1 MGLRRSPIKVTTAL
15 PIPRRILLLLAGLW
29 FAMGGAVQAQDYPP
43 RPDGP
48 VYDGADILSP
58 ATEAQLDAELR
69 AYNTQTGRAI
79 IIATVPSLGGASIEP
94 YATGLFSDWGIG
106 GAKRDTGLLLLIA
119 RDDRKLRIEV
129 GYGLHGYFGGIMASR
144 VINDVITPRF
154 KEGDFDAGVTD
165 GVAAI
170 LAHLAKSPEDAIAI
184 EEAAQAAAEQRSRS
198 DGGFPVGVL
207 IWLAF
212 MVFFFVLP
220 MLAGRKRRRR
230 YRAKGEGPWGDRGRD
245 LGDTARDIILWE
257 VGSAVLR
264 GVLSGGDDDRGGWG
278 GGGLG
283 GGGGGFGGGGFGGFG
298 GGMSGGGGASGGW

>member
-1 MGLRRSPIKVTTAL
+1 MTTAL
-15 PIPRRILLLLAGLW
+15 APLRRALLLLAGLVW
-29 FAMGGAVQAQDYPP
+29 LALSTAAHAQDYPP

-48 VYDGADILSP
+48 VYDGAGILAP
-58 ATEAQLDAELR
+58 ETVAKLDAELR
-69 AYNTQTGRAI
+69 AYNAQTGRAI
-79 IIATVPSLGGASIEP
+79 IVATVPSLGGASIET

-106 GAKRDTGLLLLIA
+106 GAKRDMGLLLLIA

-129 GYGLHGYFGGIMASR
+129 GYGLHGYFGGIMAGR

-154 KEGDFDAGVTD
+154 KEGNFDAGVTD

-184 EEAAQAAAEQRSRS
+184 EEAAQAAEQQRSRS
-198 DGGFPVGVL
+198 DGGFPFGVL

-212 MVFFFVLP
+212 LFFFFILP
-220 MLAGRKRRRR
+220 MLAGRRRRR
-230 YRAKGEGPWGDRGRD
+230 KYRASGKGPWGDRGRD

-257 VGSAVLR
+257 VGSAIAR
-264 GVLSGGDDDRGGWG
+264 GLINGGGRGGGSDW
-278 GGGLG
+278 G

-298 GGMSGGGGASGGW
+298 GGSSGGGGASGGW